1 MAGGNL
7 LSSTT
12 RITLASNQTGRNGR
26 MQVRNCELTVESPES
41 RAAGPIE
48 VIITGLCH
56 SSLDS
61 SPQPTELT
69 VKHVS

>member
-1 MAGGNL
+1 
-7 LSSTT
+7 
-12 RITLASNQTGRNGR
+12 